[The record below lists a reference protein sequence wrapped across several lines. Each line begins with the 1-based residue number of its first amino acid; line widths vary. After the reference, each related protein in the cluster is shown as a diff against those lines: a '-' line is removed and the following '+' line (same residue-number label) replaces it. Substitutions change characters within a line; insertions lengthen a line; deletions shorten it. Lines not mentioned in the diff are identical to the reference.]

1 MRQVLDETLR
11 RTTLASFAA
20 RYSDKD
26 IAVDGYNV
34 PAGTPIIQALG
45 VALKNETQ
53 WEDVHTHASWHLFNC
68 KVNHNQ
74 NWEDNM
80 VMHCTCVQYFLSS
93 SATYILIHYL
103 TTLPIP

>member
-1 MRQVLDETLR
+1 MQQVLDETLR
-11 RTTLASFAA
+11 ITTLVSFAA

-53 WEDVHTHASWHLFNC
+53 WEDVH
-68 KVNHNQ
+68 K
-74 NWEDNM
+74 
-80 VMHCTCVQYFLSS
+80 
-93 SATYILIHYL
+93 
-103 TTLPIP
+103 